1 MPITVQRGGF
11 KTPVKNAAIDR
22 FKNTGQRSQAEMANF
37 KRIQE
42 ICSCMVLSDDDL
54 RRVMDQMMI
63 SIRRGLSGATSS
75 LKMLPSFVRAV
86 PNGTERGDFLALDL
100 GGTNFRVLRIKLDG
114 TQAEMNGKIYRIS
127 ESKMKGSGVEL
138 FDHIAACLANFM
150 EENGLK
156 GAQKLPLG
164 FTFSFPCAQDRLD
177 EGRLIHW
184 TKGFNASGV
193 VGQDVVK
200 LLKEACERR
209 GDIDVDVVALLNDT
223 VGTLLACAF
232 KENSC
237 QVGVILG
244 TGTNTCYM
252 EKLSNC
258 PKLKKYHFEEDGYPD
273 EMIINMEW
281 GAFGDDGCIDFARS
295 PYDAAVDEASVN
307 PGKQLF
313 EKMISGMYM
322 GELVRL
328 ILEQLAKEK
337 LIFEGDCRAISQPNA
352 FPTKYV
358 SEIEGEQDSVTPHQK
373 TMQILQDIG
382 IEKPSI
388 ADCTS
393 VAYVC
398 SLVSRRAAHLCAA
411 GIATVLTRM
420 QRPYVTVGID
430 GSVYRFHPKFA
441 RILDEK
447 IDQLLAPN
455 LEYQLMLSEDGS
467 GRGAALVAAVAVR
480 VRSESK
486 TTA

>member
-1 MPITVQRGGF
+1 LLQ
-11 KTPVKNAAIDR
+11 
-22 FKNTGQRSQAEMANF
+22 
-37 KRIQE
+37 IQE
-42 ICSCMVLSDDDL
+42 ICSCMVLSQDDL
-54 RRVMDQMMI
+54 KRVMDEMMT
-63 SIRRGLSGATSS
+63 SIKKGLSDQPGMTSS

-100 GGTNFRVLRIKLDG
+100 GGTNFRVLLIKLSG
-114 TQAEMNGKIYRIS
+114 TEAEMNGKIYRIP
-127 ESKMKGSGVEL
+127 ETKMKGTGTEL

-156 GAQKLPLG
+156 GAEKLPLG
-164 FTFSFPCAQDRLD
+164 FTFSFPCDQQRLD
-177 EGRLIHW
+177 VGRLIHW
-184 TKGFNASGV
+184 SKGFSASGV
-193 VGQDVVK
+193 PGQDVVK
-200 LLKEACERR
+200 LLREACDRR

-232 KENSC
+232 KENTC

-244 TGTNTCYM
+244 TGTNACYM

-258 PKLKKYHFEEDGYPD
+258 PKLKKYHFENDGYPN

-281 GAFGDDGCIDFARS
+281 GAFGDDGGLDFIRT
-295 PYDAAVDEASVN
+295 PYDVAVDESSIN
-307 PGKQLF
+307 RGKHLF

-337 LIFEGDCRAISQPNA
+337 LLFDGDYNAISQPNA

-358 SEIEGEQDSVTPHQK
+358 SEIEGEQDSLTPHQK

-382 IEKPSI
+382 IEKPSV
-388 ADCTS
+388 ADCTN
-393 VAYVC
+393 VA
-398 SLVSRRAAHLCAA
+398 AAHLCAA

-420 QRPYVTVGID
+420 QKPYVTVGID
-430 GSVYRFHPKFA
+430 GSVYRFHPNFA
-441 RILDEK
+441 HILDEK

-480 VRSESK
+480 VRNESK
-486 TTA
+486 MAA